1 VLFLDEGRSY
11 RFDNRARRVVCS
23 LRDAGA
29 KVTVVC
35 PAYPGEPLRE
45 VMDGDIECFRFRSV
59 AGEFKAGDAPG
70 AGVMG
75 HLLEYART
83 IPLMAVI
90 TARLFVSR
98 GFDVIHAVNPPDL
111 LFAIAAPYR
120 LLGRKW
126 VFDHYDLNPE
136 LFEDRFEASGAQYLL
151 PLVRCAEKLS
161 IRLADH
167 VITTNESY
175 RSIATSRAGKD
186 PARVTVVRNG
196 PDQRRFRPL
205 AAKPEVRALGD
216 VVIGYLGNMNPQD
229 GLDHFVEMARIL
241 RHDRGRTDL
250 GFVLV
255 GSGDSTSRLLQLRSD
270 YGLEECMML
279 PGRLPADEMVSHL
292 CAADICVQP
301 DPPGRLNN
309 VSTMNKA
316 MEYMALGKAVVSYD
330 LPETR
335 VTGGDII
342 RYVQGGQPEGL
353 ADAVLQL
360 ANDPQRRHQLG
371 SAGLERVTDL
381 LGWQHQV
388 GNLVSVYEKLF
399 PGRLD
404 LEAAQA
410 ACAMNTQAAPG
421 APVGGTEGGMA

>member
-1 VLFLDEGRSY
+1 MD
-11 RFDNRARRVVCS
+11 DN
-23 LRDAGA
+23 
-29 KVTVVC
+29 
-35 PAYPGEPLRE
+35 
-45 VMDGDIECFRFRSV
+45 IECFRFRSV
-59 AGEFKAGDAPG
+59 AGEFEALDAPG

-83 IPLMAVI
+83 IPQMALI
-90 TARLFVSR
+90 TARLFMTR

-111 LFAIAAPYR
+111 LFTIAAPYK

-136 LFEDRFEASGAQYLL
+136 LFEDRFGGSGARRLL
-151 PLVRCAEKLS
+151 PLVRLVEKLS

-175 RSIATSRAGKD
+175 RTIATSRCGKA

-196 PDQRRFRPL
+196 PDQRRFRPVPPQ
-205 AAKPEVRALGD
+205 PEVRALGEI
-216 VVIGYLGNMNPQD
+216 VIGYLGNMNPQD
-229 GLDHFVEMARIL
+229 GLDHFLEMARIL
-241 RHDRGRTDL
+241 RHERGRTDL

-255 GSGDSTSRLLQLRSD
+255 GSGDSTSRLLELRRE

-279 PGRLPADEMVSHL
+279 PGRLPAEQMVSHL

-301 DPPGRLNN
+301 DPPGRLND

-330 LPETR
+330 LAETR

-342 RYVQGGQPEGL
+342 RYVQGGQPLGL
-353 ADAVLQL
+353 AEAVLEL
-360 ANDPQRRHQLG
+360 ADDPERRGQLG
-371 SAGLERVTDL
+371 RAGLERVTEQ

-388 GNLVSVYEKLF
+388 DSLVSVYEDLF

-404 LEAAQA
+404 REAAQA
-410 ACAMNTQAAPG
+410 AHAVNTPDAAGSP
-421 APVGGTEGGMA
+421 TEDAGEGIA